1 MELLSG
7 EVKSSSPL
15 ELNFILKIVFRFCSG
30 SLVAYGKL
38 QGFLSSAPLLLPGRH
53 YINAGLLG
61 ANLIAMASLYT
72 DPSLTGALAAL
83 GIQRPLIV
91 ICSLRK

>member
-1 MELLSG
+1 M
-7 EVKSSSPL
+7 
-15 ELNFILKIVFRFCSG
+15 FVFRFRSG

-72 DPSLTGALAAL
+72 DPSLSGGLTAL
-83 GIQRPLIV
+83 GI
-91 ICSLRK
+91 